1 MARERR
7 RWRILHVVQL
17 YHPVPSGAA
26 RAFAEW
32 GERLVADGHQ
42 VTVLTTDAYDL
53 EWLWDGRR
61 RSVPAGDDVWRGA
74 TVARLPVRRAP
85 GARWLY
91 PVLRRGMAELS
102 RLPGSTPLLRRLA
115 CLTPWQP
122 DLPCWLAAH
131 ADAFDVVHG
140 TNITLDFALVPLQ
153 RFAQRAGIPF
163 LCTPFVHL
171 GVPGDAGVVRY
182 YTMRHQ
188 LALLRR
194 SARVLTMTGIEQ
206 AALVARG
213 IAPERLRRVGVG
225 VDPAEG
231 RAGDGARFRAQ
242 HQIHGPLILSVG
254 ALARDKGA
262 HDLLAAL
269 AYLHAAGHA
278 DARLVM
284 IGAPWPGFAAALDA
298 LPPAP
303 RAAVLVLPYASD
315 AVKYDAY
322 AAADVFALPSRTDSF
337 GIVYLEAWCAGLP
350 VIGARAGGVPDVITD
365 GSDGILVPFGD
376 VPALAG
382 ALARLLRDPALARRM
397 GAAGRAR
404 VLAHHTWDHV
414 YRRVQAVYAE
424 VLGDPAPPG

>member
-1 MARERR
+1 VAADAR

-61 RSVPAGDDVWRGA
+61 RSVPAGDAVWRGA
-74 TVARLPVRRAP
+74 TVVRLPVRRAP
-85 GARWLY
+85 AARWLY
-91 PVLRRGMAELS
+91 PVLRRGMTEVS
-102 RLPGSTPLLRRLA
+102 RLPGSTAVLRRLA

-122 DLPCWLAAH
+122 GLPAWLAAH
-131 ADAFDVVHG
+131 ADAFDLVHG

-153 RFAQRAGIPF
+153 RFAQRARIPF

-188 LALLRR
+188 LALLRE
-194 SARVLTMTGIEQ
+194 SARVLVMTGLER

-213 IAPERLRRVGVG
+213 IAPDRLRQVGVG
-225 VDPAEG
+225 VDPHEG
-231 RAGDGARFRAQ
+231 RAGDGARFRAEQ
-242 HQIHGPLILSVG
+242 RITGPLILYVG

-262 HDLLAAL
+262 HDVLAAL
-269 AYLHAAGHA
+269 AHLHAAGHA
-278 DARLVM
+278 DARLVL

-298 LPPAP
+298 LPAAV

-322 AAADVFALPSRTDSF
+322 AAADVFTLPSRTDSF

-350 VIGARAGGVPDVITD
+350 VVGARAGGVPDVITD
-365 GSDGILVPFGD
+365 GTDGILVPFGD
-376 VPALAG
+376 PPALAG
-382 ALARLLRDPALARRM
+382 ALARLLRDPALARRL
-397 GAAGRAR
+397 GATGRAR
-404 VLAHHTWDHV
+404 VLDQHTWDQV

-424 VLGDPAPPG
+424 VLEG